1 MGIFVIAIIVLI
13 GVDQVVKYIAST
25 NWINGEIQN
34 AILNLTYYENSFMI
48 GNISF
53 NWLLVIISII
63 LIIAFV
69 LFFLNQYTKR
79 VRTRMNLVIFTLIIA
94 GGISNLIDRIA
105 RGFVI
110 DYVELNYFLEG
121 IVFNLADVFIVVGII
136 LLIGMYAITITDDN
150 VKMVNEGEEYVQNKS
165 TKQWFR
171 ELFKN
176 R

>member
-34 AILNLTYYENSFMI
+34 AILNLSYYENSFMI